1 MNRFI
6 SYVFARKY
14 FFSRRSA
21 NAIHFISGI
30 SILGISIGTAALILV
45 LSVFNGFEELITKM
59 LNRFN
64 PDLKI
69 SSVEGKS
76 FKIDSNLVSKIKH
89 LDGVKSVS
97 LVLEE
102 KALFESNKVQ
112 DFGTI
117 KGVDKNYNQ
126 VSEIDSV
133 IMEGEYV
140 LKKGDIYYGVL
151 GYGLSNKLGS
161 SPSPLSDPISIYS
174 PNEDDSG
181 FGNQAFT
188 RRFIYPGALFSIQQ
202 DVDYE
207 YILASLDFVQ
217 DLLHKPQMA
226 SGIEIK
232 LKTKNDVSIQQIIEK
247 LVGKDFKVK
256 NRYQQEEAFL
266 KLMNIEKWVSFAIL
280 TLTLLLVAFNMT
292 CALWM
297 LVLEK
302 KPDIAVLKSMGM
314 KNEIISKIF
323 LNLGIMLSMFGFGI
337 GLILSLILYY
347 LQKNMG
353 LVGVP
358 EGFAVNAYPILM
370 KTSDVLVI
378 MVVVFVIGFLASL
391 FPARMASKT
400 SAVHKYN

>member
-1 MNRFI
+1 M
-6 SYVFARKY
+6 
-14 FFSRRSA
+14 
-21 NAIHFISGI
+21 
-30 SILGISIGTAALILV
+30 
-45 LSVFNGFEELITKM
+45 
-59 LNRFN
+59 
-64 PDLKI
+64 
-69 SSVEGKS
+69 
-76 FKIDSNLVSKIKH
+76 
-89 LDGVKSVS
+89 KSVS

-117 KGVDKNYNQ
+117 KGVDKYYNQ

-140 LKKGDIYYGVL
+140 LKKGDIYYGIL

-174 PNEDDSG
+174 PNEDNSG

-232 LKTKNDVSIQQIIEK
+232 LKSKNDVSIQKTIEK
-247 LVGKDFKVK
+247 LAGKDFQVK

-266 KLMNIEKWVSFAIL
+266 KL
-280 TLTLLLVAFNMT
+280 
-292 CALWM
+292 
-297 LVLEK
+297 
-302 KPDIAVLKSMGM
+302 
-314 KNEIISKIF
+314 
-323 LNLGIMLSMFGFGI
+323 
-337 GLILSLILYY
+337 
-347 LQKNMG
+347 
-353 LVGVP
+353 
-358 EGFAVNAYPILM
+358 
-370 KTSDVLVI
+370 
-378 MVVVFVIGFLASL
+378 
-391 FPARMASKT
+391 
-400 SAVHKYN
+400 